1 MRGLF
6 ACQNERYPRELVAR
20 VKFRQFL
27 GVRYSNVEMASLI
40 LVGLIPIHRL
50 RVLVAQA
57 WGAEVAPDA
66 TLYHG
71 FQIRNA
77 RGLRIGSR
85 TSVGDGAILD
95 ARGGLTIGADVNLS
109 TGVHIWTAQH
119 GWNDP
124 DFAFQSAPVL
134 IGDRAWISTR
144 VTVLPGCTIGEGAVV
159 AAGSVVTK
167 NLDPYGLYAGVPA
180 KRIGDRAVKE
190 YKLATAKQ
198 KAWWW

>member
-1 MRGLF
+1 M
-6 ACQNERYPRELVAR
+6 AE
-20 VKFRQFL
+20 VKFRKIL
-27 GVRYSNVEMASLI
+27 GIRYSNVEMASLA
-40 LVGLIPIHRL
+40 LVGSIPIHRL

-57 WGAEVAPDA
+57 WGANIAPDA

-85 TSVGDGAILD
+85 TTVGDGAILD

-109 TGVHIWTAQH
+109 TAVHIWTAQH
-119 GWNDP
+119 GWD
-124 DFAFQSAPVL
+124 DSEFAFQAAPVL
-134 IGDRAWISTR
+134 VGDRAWISTR

-159 AAGSVVTK
+159 AAGAVVTK
-167 NLDPYGLYAGVPA
+167 TLEPYGLYAGVPA
-180 KRIGDRAVKE
+180 KRIGDRGRKE